1 MLFYHRQ
8 GSVPRKR
15 YTVLRGGPDGI
26 YHEELLSTEGFT
38 GASSTLYRLHPPTRI
53 IRVEELAVP
62 EQKTYEGPADNM
74 LFRPDRIA
82 ASGDI
87 YSARVP
93 LFANA
98 DVTYSVCRP
107 DAATD
112 GFYRN
117 GSSDEVMFVV
127 AGSGRVRTAFG
138 DLDYRERDLVV
149 IPRGITFR
157 WLPDAGPQELVVLET
172 DAPVGP
178 PPRYRSTCG
187 QLLDS
192 APYHER
198 DIRTPRLPDPVDE
211 AGEFGVLIKAGG
223 RAGRYL
229 FDRHPFDAIG
239 WDGYLYPYAFSVDDY
254 EPISGRVH
262 PLPDQYQIFGSRGVA
277 ICIMMPHPNSTDPD
291 ANPAQA
297 HHMNLD
303 YDELMYRFARTGVQG
318 PLARSVTFH
327 PRSLAHGPKPGYESM
342 PVEPVLDMW
351 AFMVDTV
358 LPLDVTLSAL
368 DVRDESYRS
377 MWL

>member
-8 GSVPRKR
+8 GSVPPKR

-53 IRVEELAVP
+53 TRVEELAVP
-62 EQKTYEGPADNM
+62 EQKTYQGPADNM

-127 AGSGRVRTAFG
+127 AGSGRVQTAFG

-149 IPRGITFR
+149 VSRS
-157 WLPDAGPQELVVLET
+157 AGCPM
-172 DAPVGP
+172 
-178 PPRYRSTCG
+178 
-187 QLLDS
+187 
-192 APYHER
+192 R
-198 DIRTPRLPDPVDE
+198 DRRNSSCLRRTHR
-211 AGEFGVLIKAGG
+211 
-223 RAGRYL
+223 
-229 FDRHPFDAIG
+229 
-239 WDGYLYPYAFSVDDY
+239 
-254 EPISGRVH
+254 SGRRPGTAVLAASCSTARRTTSATSAR
-262 PLPDQYQIFGSRGVA
+262 PGCPTRWMRPGS
-277 ICIMMPHPNSTDPD
+277 
-291 ANPAQA
+291 
-297 HHMNLD
+297 
-303 YDELMYRFARTGVQG
+303 
-318 PLARSVTFH
+318 
-327 PRSLAHGPKPGYESM
+327 
-342 PVEPVLDMW
+342 
-351 AFMVDTV
+351 
-358 LPLDVTLSAL
+358 SAC
-368 DVRDESYRS
+368 
-377 MWL
+377 

>member
-1 MLFYHRQ
+1 MLFYQRQ
-8 GSVPRKR
+8 GNIPPKR
-15 YTVLRGGPDGI
+15 YTVLRREQGGI

-53 IRVEELAVP
+53 RRIEELPVP
-62 EQKTYEGPADNM
+62 ELKAYAGAADNM
-74 LFRPDRIA
+74 LFRPDQVA

-87 YSARVP
+87 HSARVA

-98 DVTYSVCRP
+98 DVIYSICRP

-127 AGSGRVRTAFG
+127 AGSGTVETAFG
-138 DLDYRERDLVV
+138 VLEYREHDLVV

-157 WLPDAGPQELVVLET
+157 WLPSAEPQELVVLET
-172 DAPVGP
+172 HSPVGP
-178 PPRYRSTCG
+178 PARYRSTCG

-198 DIRTPRLPDPVDE
+198 DVRTPRLSDAIDE
-211 AGEFGVLIKAGG
+211 AGEFGVHIKAGG
-223 RAGRYL
+223 RAGRYV
-229 FDRHPFDAIG
+229 FDRHPFDAVG
-239 WDGYLYPYAFSVDDY
+239 WDGYLYPYVFNVDDY

-277 ICIMMPHPNSTDPD
+277 ICIMMPHPNASDPN

-303 YDELMYRFARTGVQG
+303 YDELMYRFARTGPPS
-318 PLARSVTFH
+318 PLSRSITFH
-327 PRSLAHGPKPGYESM
+327 PRSLAHGPKPGYENM
-342 PVEPVLDMW
+342 PVEPYLDMW
-351 AFMVDTV
+351 AFMVDAAA
-358 LPLDVTLSAL
+358 PLEVTFSAL
-368 DVRDESYRS
+368 DIRDESYRS